1 MASTNTLEHR
11 IAFRFSRLVTMNLR
25 CMAGVYAKRFKLT
38 TTLWR
43 IFSIIGRYEPVFP
56 GVVAQYSTM
65 EADKVT
71 RAVDRLVDMKL
82 LIRNTDAT
90 DRRRVVLSLSAKGR
104 AVFSEIE
111 AASQSLDA
119 RWRGV
124 LTAEEARCFA
134 VVMDK
139 LEAQARTLFNSP
151 DVHGAR
157 GVRGGAARGGRQ
169 AAPSEPAASPRDGSG
184 TGRTAARKKSA
195 TRSLQRA

>member
-11 IAFRFSRLVTMNLR
+11 IAFRFSRLVAMNLR

-65 EADKVT
+65 DADKVT

-104 AVFSEIE
+104 AVFGEIE

-124 LTAEEARCFA
+124 LTAEEARSFLA
-134 VVMDK
+134 AMDK
-139 LEAQARTLFNSP
+139 LETQARTLFNSP

-157 GVRGGAARGGRQ
+157 GVRGTGTRAGRQPKAAEPATAPRGGRGTARPAARTKGAARM
-169 AAPSEPAASPRDGSG
+169 PE
-184 TGRTAARKKSA
+184 
-195 TRSLQRA
+195 RA